1 MLGQFRLTASQIS
14 RLGQT
19 FKAETFE
26 DSEQQGELIAAT
38 EKKMVQAGL
47 PNFQIRGNYL
57 MSAAGHEK
65 SLDGVRLGHYRVK
78 FEWAPCDQCSIVAQQ
93 VQSNEGTRTFRKWN
107 PKKINVPYGQE
118 TSADADETC
127 ADGVCCLICK
137 CVNCFM
143 NAAFEEVIDF
153 VVEGIQEAEDIFNK
167 NEESMKTVGN
177 IIRPV
182 SIVLCTIG
190 FYLLFMPVIKLLAWV
205 PLVGSL
211 LSAVAGLAAFVFALV
226 VGGTVACLVLGLAW
240 LFYRP
245 IIGITLLFVTAI
257 GIALIF
263 MTGGSTPVI

>member
-1 MLGQFRLTASQIS
+1 
-14 RLGQT
+14 
-19 FKAETFE
+19 
-26 DSEQQGELIAAT
+26 
-38 EKKMVQAGL
+38 
-47 PNFQIRGNYL
+47 
-57 MSAAGHEK
+57 
-65 SLDGVRLGHYRVK
+65 
-78 FEWAPCDQCSIVAQQ
+78 
-93 VQSNEGTRTFRKWN
+93 
-107 PKKINVPYGQE
+107 
-118 TSADADETC
+118 
-127 ADGVCCLICK
+127 
-137 CVNCFM
+137 M